1 MSTVLE
7 RAKAVQLDTANQT
20 SIWIRLRLLQELIA
34 EIERLELLVRAD
46 ELGFYAYHLAEH
58 HVTPLSVAPSPT
70 VFLAAA
76 ARINNQPEDARYCHD
91 CN

>member
-34 EIERLELLVRAD
+34 EIERLELLVRMEPKERLRLLKQGGDDGQA
-46 ELGFYAYHLAEH
+46 G
-58 HVTPLSVAPSPT
+58 
-70 VFLAAA
+70 
-76 ARINNQPEDARYCHD
+76 
-91 CN
+91 